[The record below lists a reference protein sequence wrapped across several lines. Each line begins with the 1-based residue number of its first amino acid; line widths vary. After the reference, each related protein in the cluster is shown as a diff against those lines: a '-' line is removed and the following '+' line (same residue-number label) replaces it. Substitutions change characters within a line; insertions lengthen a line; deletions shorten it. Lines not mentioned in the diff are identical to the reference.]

1 MFTIPGGASECPEGP
16 SLLCLK
22 MKQKANKVVILVC
35 HKLQLFTTCS
45 SECLRSLTH
54 NININKFRVNMHL
67 NSWRRKRER
76 RERKRA
82 ANIAARLKAK
92 LYY

>member
-1 MFTIPGGASECPEGP
+1 
-16 SLLCLK
+16 
-22 MKQKANKVVILVC
+22 
-35 HKLQLFTTCS
+35 
-45 SECLRSLTH
+45 
-54 NININKFRVNMHL
+54 MHL

-92 LYY
+92 LYYQKQYFILSGQSAFYQHDRLNMRFGNLMILKREILILRKGAPPLYD